1 MEPAVVYLGGI
12 IVSIGPLD
20 EEDAKERD
28 YENSEDDDENHGV
41 ERNGSS
47 SSVFDFSASHSGS
60 KHSGLPSANDVFS
73 QISGP
78 PEFLNNH
85 IEADEEAT
93 ARDVE
98 HAKCLTCKK
107 KKAKLK
113 AGFISVVVEAK
124 PQLVGIHE
132 RVRNDIDA
140 PPPSSGNGEKRIST
154 ATNPNAEEEAED
166 LLRMCLQCGV
176 PKTYTSAR
184 GMVCP
189 VCGDQPLPNSD
200 AKKRGFAIKDKEK
213 SKRMRGQSSHAS
225 WKSETEMQLRQH
237 FDYYIVSPSKSSL

>member
-73 QISGP
+73 Q
-78 PEFLNNH
+78 FLNNH

-132 RVRNDIDA
+132 RVRNNIDA
-140 PPPSSGNGEKRIST
+140 PPPSSENGEKRIST

-176 PKTYTSAR
+176 LKTYTSAR

-189 VCGDQPLPNSD
+189 VCDDQPLPDSD
-200 AKKRGFAIKDKEK
+200 AKKRGSAIKDKEK

-237 FDYYIVSPSKSSL
+237 FD

>member
-1 MEPAVVYLGGI
+1 MSLTLLQGY
-12 IVSIGPLD
+12 SSS
-20 EEDAKERD
+20 EEEAEERD
-28 YENSEDDDENHGV
+28 YENSDEEDENHGV
-41 ERNGSS
+41 ERYGSAS
-47 SSVFDFSASHSGS
+47 FVFDFSASHSD
-60 KHSGLPSANDVFS
+60 KDSGLPSANDVFS

-78 PEFLNNH
+78 PEFLNNRT
-85 IEADEEAT
+85 EADEEAT
-93 ARDVE
+93 ARDAE
-98 HAKCLTCKK
+98 HAYRLTRKK
-107 KKAKLK
+107 KKSKPK
-113 AGFISVVVEAK
+113 GVVMEAK

-140 PPPSSGNGEKRIST
+140 PPPSSENGEKRIST
-154 ATNPNAEEEAED
+154 ATNPNAEEAAD

-189 VCGDQPLPNSD
+189 VCGDRPLPDLD
-200 AKKRGFAIKDKEK
+200 AKKRGSAIKDKEK

-237 FDYYIVSPSKSSL
+237 FD

>member
-1 MEPAVVYLGGI
+1 MSLTLLQGYSSAEEEE
-12 IVSIGPLD
+12 
-20 EEDAKERD
+20 EEDAEEKD
-28 YENSEDDDENHGV
+28 YENSDEEDVNRGV
-41 ERNGSS
+41 ERYGSS
-47 SSVFDFSASHSGS
+47 SSVFDFSASHSA
-60 KHSGLPSANDVFS
+60 KDSGLPSANDVFS

-78 PEFLNNH
+78 PEFLNNRT
-85 IEADEEAT
+85 EADEEAT
-93 ARDVE
+93 ARDAE
-98 HAKCLTCKK
+98 HAKRITRKR
-107 KKAKLK
+107 KKAKPR
-113 AGFISVVVEAK
+113 GVVMEAK

-140 PPPSSGNGEKRIST
+140 PASSENGGKRIST
-154 ATNPNAEEEAED
+154 ATNPNAEEAAD

-189 VCGDQPLPNSD
+189 VCGDRPLPDLD
-200 AKKRGFAIKDKEK
+200 AKKKGSMVKDKEK

-237 FDYYIVSPSKSSL
+237 FD

>member
-1 MEPAVVYLGGI
+1 MSLTLLQGYSSAEE
-12 IVSIGPLD
+12 
-20 EEDAKERD
+20 EEDAEKKD
-28 YENSEDDDENHGV
+28 YESSGEEDENHGV
-41 ERNGSS
+41 ERYGSS
-47 SSVFDFSASHSGS
+47 SSVFDFSASNSA
-60 KHSGLPSANDVFS
+60 KDSGLPSANDVFS

-78 PEFLNNH
+78 PEFLNNRT
-85 IEADEEAT
+85 EADEEAT
-93 ARDVE
+93 ARDAE
-98 HAKCLTCKK
+98 HAKRITRKK
-107 KKAKLK
+107 KKAKPK
-113 AGFISVVVEAK
+113 GVVVEAK

-140 PPPSSGNGEKRIST
+140 PPSSENGEKRIST
-154 ATNPNAEEEAED
+154 ATNPNAEEAAD

-189 VCGDQPLPNSD
+189 LCGDRPLPDSD
-200 AKKRGFAIKDKEK
+200 AKKKGSTVKDKEK

-237 FDYYIVSPSKSSL
+237 FD